1 MTMRVLML
9 ANPDS
14 VHTHKWVRGLSGRGV
29 EVVLL
34 GLQAPRLL
42 SYEGLPGVRLET
54 AGVPVWATRGGEW
67 SGAKL
72 AYLLGVRRAR
82 ALARALRPDVVHAH
96 YVTSYGLVGALA
108 GARPL
113 LVSVWGTDIYENPD
127 RSRLHRRAVRWA
139 LARADRVSATSQVM
153 ARRTREFTAHDVRVI
168 PFGIDARAFA
178 PGREAT
184 PFAPGDLVIGT
195 VKTMHPKYG
204 IAVLIEAF
212 ARLCARQP
220 ALPLRLLLVG
230 GGPQLEELRA
240 LAARLGVGDRT
251 RFTGQVPMAE
261 VPRHHRMLDVYAA
274 LSTTDSESFGVA
286 VIEAGACGRPV
297 VVSDV
302 GGLPEV
308 VRDGETGLIV
318 PRNDPG
324 AAAAALERLVLD
336 PGLRARLGAAGRAHV
351 TATYDFER
359 NLDQMLALYAEMAP
373 GAAR

>member
-1 MTMRVLML
+1 MRVLML

-14 VHTHKWVRGLSGRGV
+14 VHTLKWVRGLSSRGV
-29 EVVLL
+29 EVLLL
-34 GLQAPRLL
+34 GLQAPRAL
-42 SYEGLPGVRLET
+42 SYAGLPGVRLET
-54 AGVPVWATRGGEW
+54 AGVPARVTRGGEW
-67 SGAKL
+67 SAAKL
-72 AYLLGVRRAR
+72 AYLAGVRRAR
-82 ALARALRPDVVHAH
+82 ALARAWRPDVVHAH
-96 YVTSYGLVGALA
+96 YLTSYGLVGALA
-108 GARPL
+108 GLRPL
-113 LVSVWGTDIYENPD
+113 LVSVWGADIYENPD
-127 RSRLHRRAVRWA
+127 RSWLHRRVARFA

-153 ARRTREFTAHDVRVI
+153 ARRTRAFTAHDVRVI
-168 PFGIDARAFA
+168 PFGIDPAVFA

-204 IAVLIEAF
+204 ISVLIEAF
-212 ARLCARQP
+212 ARLVARHP

-230 GGPQLEELRA
+230 GGPQLDALRA

-251 RFTGQVPMAE
+251 HFTGQVAMAE
-261 VPRHHRMLDVYAA
+261 VPRHHRMIDIYAA
-274 LSTTDSESFGVA
+274 LSTLDSESFGVA
-286 VIEAGACGRPV
+286 VIEAGASGRPV

-318 PRNDPG
+318 PRNDAT
-324 AAAAALERLVLD
+324 AAADALERLVLD
-336 PGLRARLGAAGRAHV
+336 PALRARLGAAGRAHV
-351 TATYDFER
+351 TATYDFDR